1 MMNERAVSDPG
12 RRGPESA
19 PQAVDA
25 AGDTPPRAVA
35 DRHARRVIDALT
47 RLRRTRPLAS
57 TPAAGDPASLR
68 RAYLDLLKLTICDLI
83 GPTTLTVLP
92 TPDGGVLSR
101 ELRGELKQIRAIGMD
116 WPYNGIS
123 MGGLMR
129 LDDLDRCIE
138 TIANERVPGDLIEA
152 GVWRG
157 GAALFMR
164 AALAAHGIE
173 RDRVVVVADSF
184 KGFKRDEGEPS
195 AGRSAALEGMLR
207 EIEYLAV
214 PAAEVRENFARF
226 GYTEGFEF
234 VEGFFEE
241 TLPQLKGS
249 RRWALI
255 RLDGDTYTAT
265 RTGLEA
271 LYDDVVEGGF
281 VIIDDYGWVEECRAA
296 VEEFRAERGIE
307 DRIEWVDWT
316 CVRWRKG
323 SGSEGERVR
332 PPEPPLEEAV
342 EQLGEI
348 GGVVNPRYGLELA
361 PTPRIPTA
369 REAELTLSLES
380 AQAELAAMHERTRAL
395 DAELTGLRERLGEL
409 EERCQKYENALGR
422 RITRP
427 LRRAASLVRRH
438 VR

>member
-1 MMNERAVSDPG
+1 MNERAVSDPG
-12 RRGPESA
+12 RRGAESST
-19 PQAVDA
+19 QAVGA
-25 AGDTPPRAVA
+25 AGDSPPRAVA

-68 RAYLDLLKLTICDLI
+68 RAYLDLLKLAICDLI

-138 TIANERVPGDLIEA
+138 TIAKERVPGDLIEA

-164 AALAAHGIE
+164 AALAAHGIDG
-173 RDRVVVVADSF
+173 DRVVVVADSF
-184 KGFKRDEGEPS
+184 KGFKRDQGEPS
-195 AGRSAALEGMLR
+195 AGRSAGLEGMLR

-241 TLPQLKGS
+241 TLRQLKGS

-296 VEEFRAERGIE
+296 VDEFRAERGIE

-323 SGSEGERVR
+323 SGPGREPQR

-342 EQLGEI
+342 EQLGEL

-369 REAELTLSLES
+369 RES
-380 AQAELAAMHERTRAL
+380 ELALRVANAEEWLRAAGDRTQDL
-395 DAELTGLRERLGEL
+395 EAEVARLRERVGEL
-409 EERCQKYENALGR
+409 EQRCQSYENALSW

-427 LRRAASLVRRH
+427 LRSAARLARRLA
-438 VR
+438 R